1 MLPFFQSNKF
11 SVISNVY
18 TLYAQNTNLLIFP
31 GRSAS
36 TKSAGTFLAKRKRGE
51 ALIEEY
57 FYRYKKVLIVV
68 LIMMILSWLVL
79 FFIGGKPPQRENI
92 PLTLKEISINGTRKN
107 ISAPLEKPMNTYQ
120 KNPEQK
126 IDLDLKS
133 YETTNLEELL
143 DVKMNK
149 IDSMTSNELESVLN
163 IVEELILRDADNF
176 KARKAKLVILLVKE
190 NKFQEKIDDYDFN
203 SILEDM
209 ASFNL
214 TTDVVS
220 RREAAL
226 ISISNYD
233 REELLGLEQE
243 LGEELWV
250 MLNTDPPVSEE
261 IMQLK
266 LNELKRVGAAL
277 DHMDEKLSANIDNNL
292 NSPIEDLVE
301 ISFWRNLSRGDF
313 EGVISDSSELVDRFP
328 HSLTGYFFLIR
339 SLELSGRSS
348 EVYRVLEESALTPV
362 EHQFLQARLEESSWE
377 KPTDFWKKIRY

>member
-1 MLPFFQSNKF
+1 LQKKK
-11 SVISNVY
+11 
-18 TLYAQNTNLLIFP
+18 A
-31 GRSAS
+31 
-36 TKSAGTFLAKRKRGE
+36 E
-51 ALIEEY
+51 ALIDEY
-57 FYRYKKVLIVV
+57 FYRYKKVLIIV

-79 FFIGGKPPQRENI
+79 FFIGGKPPKRVNI
-92 PLTLKEISINGTRKN
+92 PLMLKEISINGARKN

-133 YETTNLEELL
+133 VETSNLEELL

-149 IDSMTSNELESVLN
+149 IDSMTTHELESVLN
-163 IVEELILRDADNF
+163 VAEELISRDAENF
-176 KARKAKLVILLVKE
+176 KAKKAKLVILLLKE
-190 NKFQEKIDDYDFN
+190 NKFQEKVDDYDFN
-203 SILEDM
+203 STIEDM

-214 TTDVVS
+214 TTDVVT

-250 MLNTDPPVSEE
+250 MLNSDPPVPEE
-261 IMQLK
+261 VIQLK
-266 LNELKRVGAAL
+266 MNELKRVGRAL

-292 NSPIEDLVE
+292 NSPIEDLIE
-301 ISFWRNLSRGDF
+301 ISFWRNLTRGDF
-313 EGVISDSSELVDRFP
+313 EGVISDSSELIDRFP

-339 SLELSGRSS
+339 ALELSGQSS
-348 EVYRVLEESALTPV
+348 EVYKVLEESALTPV
-362 EHQFLQARLEESSWE
+362 EHQFLQARLEDSSWE
-377 KPTDFWKKIRY
+377 KPSDFWKRIRY